1 MCVNEFVILQV
12 MIKLAD
18 AIDLLCL
25 TGGQIFVRIETPA
38 PFEKT
43 LPSQNF
49 VDARNASMKIVNRI
63 EQRRICVGDLLRKRQ
78 QIGRNIVHLLP
89 SGPEMSD
96 SLLCPYCPVAQQA
109 AGKTN
114 SLVAELIGSKQV
126 EQNIIVIA
134 GIQGDLFGAPR
145 FGKGANYFEGLIA
158 IERRHLDGYYVFDI
172 TAFMPESVRKNAPTD
187 AGLEVK
193 SDDGHDR
200 GNGSRVLD

>member
-25 TGGQIFVRIETPA
+25 TGGQIFVRIQTPA

-63 EQRRICVGDLLRKRQ
+63 EQRRICVGDLLRQRQ
-78 QIGRNIVHLLP
+78 QIRRNIADLLP

-96 SLLCPYCPVAQQA
+96 SLLCPYRPVAQQA
-109 AGKTN
+109 AGKTD
-114 SLVAELIGSKQV
+114 SLVAELIGGKQID
-126 EQNIIVIA
+126 QNIIVIA
-134 GIQGDLFGAPR
+134 RIQSDLLSAATVGIGA
-145 FGKGANYFEGLIA
+145 
-158 IERRHLDGYYVFDI
+158 
-172 TAFMPESVRKNAPTD
+172 
-187 AGLEVK
+187 
-193 SDDGHDR
+193 
-200 GNGSRVLD
+200 